1 MYSCVVSGG
10 TSGSEVY
17 LMRVETDIS
26 EGLPGFNMVGSL
38 SASVREAS
46 DRVRVA
52 LKNNGIRLPPL
63 KITVSFSPADIP
75 KRSVVPDL
83 PVAVGIMICLGMI
96 RQDAVRDMLIVGELS
111 LDGEIKPVRGVL
123 PVAEEAAR
131 SGIKCMLAPRSNARE
146 GALVSSLDVVGFS
159 NLQEII
165 MYLNASENRRAVLNP
180 PVKVNPDEIFQYQG
194 DWHGSDFSDVRGQ
207 QGVKRVLEIAA
218 AGSHNAL
225 MSGPPGAGKSMLA
238 ACLPGILPP
247 LSASEGFEIT
257 RIYSIAGQLEEER
270 PLITKRPFLSPHHTI
285 TKQAL
290 CGGGVVPMPGV
301 ISLAHRGVLFLDE
314 LPEFSKETL
323 NGLREPMEEHHI
335 TISRTTG
342 TAVYPA
348 RALFLAA
355 ANPCPCG
362 FYPGLRCNCT
372 KVEVQRYARRIPGP
386 IRDRID
392 LFVHVPQT
400 PVQELIDPGKKEES
414 SSVIR
419 ERVIDAYERQQRRF
433 AGTEIQ
439 FNAEIPAKQIDDY
452 CTMDQE
458 TKSFIR
464 HLFEQLD
471 MTARSFHRTL
481 RVARTIADLA
491 GSENIEQT
499 HIAEAVSYR
508 EVIP

>member
-1 MYSCVVSGG
+1 
-10 TSGSEVY
+10 
-17 LMRVETDIS
+17 
-26 EGLPGFNMVGSL
+26 
-38 SASVREAS
+38 
-46 DRVRVA
+46 
-52 LKNNGIRLPPL
+52 
-63 KITVSFSPADIP
+63 
-75 KRSVVPDL
+75 
-83 PVAVGIMICLGMI
+83 
-96 RQDAVRDMLIVGELS
+96 
-111 LDGEIKPVRGVL
+111 
-123 PVAEEAAR
+123 
-131 SGIKCMLAPRSNARE
+131 
-146 GALVSSLDVVGFS
+146 
-159 NLQEII
+159 
-165 MYLNASENRRAVLNP
+165 
-180 PVKVNPDEIFQYQG
+180 
-194 DWHGSDFSDVRGQ
+194 
-207 QGVKRVLEIAA
+207 
-218 AGSHNAL
+218 
-225 MSGPPGAGKSMLA
+225 
-238 ACLPGILPP
+238 
-247 LSASEGFEIT
+247 
-257 RIYSIAGQLEEER
+257 
-270 PLITKRPFLSPHHTI
+270 
-285 TKQAL
+285 
-290 CGGGVVPMPGV
+290 MPGV

>member
-1 MYSCVVSGG
+1 MPVSQRLKSVFGEEVSSMYSCVVSGG

-247 LSASEGFEIT
+247 LSA
-257 RIYSIAGQLEEER
+257 
-270 PLITKRPFLSPHHTI
+270 
-285 TKQAL
+285 
-290 CGGGVVPMPGV
+290 
-301 ISLAHRGVLFLDE
+301 
-314 LPEFSKETL
+314 
-323 NGLREPMEEHHI
+323 
-335 TISRTTG
+335 
-342 TAVYPA
+342 
-348 RALFLAA
+348 
-355 ANPCPCG
+355 
-362 FYPGLRCNCT
+362 
-372 KVEVQRYARRIPGP
+372 
-386 IRDRID
+386 D
-392 LFVHVPQT
+392 LFYR
-400 PVQELIDPGKKEES
+400 G
-414 SSVIR
+414 
-419 ERVIDAYERQQRRF
+419 
-433 AGTEIQ
+433 
-439 FNAEIPAKQIDDY
+439 PA
-452 CTMDQE
+452 
-458 TKSFIR
+458 
-464 HLFEQLD
+464 
-471 MTARSFHRTL
+471 
-481 RVARTIADLA
+481 
-491 GSENIEQT
+491 
-499 HIAEAVSYR
+499 
-508 EVIP
+508 